1 MRKRTKLCGG
11 LVDGYKRLKRK
22 IEIEDM
28 KTDGKF
34 SSAIIAF
41 LCLLSIG
48 CFLLAFIVFK

>member
-1 MRKRTKLCGG
+1 MGKLKDKRGS
-11 LVDGYKRLKRK
+11 LVDGYKRLKKK

>member
-1 MRKRTKLCGG
+1 MKKIIKLFRS

-41 LCLLSIG
+41 LCLLALG
-48 CFLLAFIVFK
+48 CFILAFVVFK